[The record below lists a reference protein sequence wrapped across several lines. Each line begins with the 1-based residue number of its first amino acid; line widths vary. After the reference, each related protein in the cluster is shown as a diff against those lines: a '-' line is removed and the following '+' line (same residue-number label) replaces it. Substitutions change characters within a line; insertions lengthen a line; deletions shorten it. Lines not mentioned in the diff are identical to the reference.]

1 MTKNGS
7 PKKNTP
13 APKPAAGAALA
24 AQTGTAPEL
33 IFARSALGQRLLEL
47 QREASASNRA
57 IADYLL
63 RNPLRI
69 PALGIEEL
77 AARAAVST
85 ATLSRFA
92 RMLGFSNYAALRH
105 SVAETLQ
112 RMLQPVEKLRQSI
125 EAKPGKER
133 SPVLEGL
140 ETTLANARVAAEG
153 LSAEHLQAVVEEV
166 ARARHVYTL
175 GFGLSAHVAAI
186 LALDLQPFCNEL
198 TNVVE
203 FGGTEVAAGRLMNI
217 SAQDALIVISVPRY
231 ANDAIS
237 LTQYARRRGASV
249 IAITDSPASPLAPLA
264 DHLLL
269 APATH
274 PVLASSLSAALVVIE
289 ALVTTLMV
297 SSRRN
302 VEQAAKLTDAISAYL
317 YGGEAGR
324 KAPAPRP
331 RRPRSKNS

>member
-1 MTKNGS
+1 MTK
-7 PKKNTP
+7 P
-13 APKPAAGAALA
+13 AQPAASGPATGA
-24 AQTGTAPEL
+24 TPEL
-33 IFARSALGQRLLEL
+33 IFSRSPLGARLLDL

-57 IADYLL
+57 VADYLL

-77 AARAAVST
+77 ATRAGVST

-92 RMLGFSNYAALRH
+92 RTLGFASYAELRH
-105 SVAETLQ
+105 AVAETLQ

-125 EAKPGKER
+125 EGRPSRER
-133 SPVLEGL
+133 SPVIEGL
-140 ETTLANARVAAEG
+140 ETTLANVRAAAQG
-153 LSAEHLQAVVEEV
+153 LGGEQLRPAVERI
-166 ARARHVYTL
+166 AHAAHVYTL
-175 GFGLSAHVAAI
+175 GFGLSAHIAAI
-186 LALDLQPFCNEL
+186 LALDLQPFCNQL

-217 SAQDALIVISVPRY
+217 SSGDTLIVISVPRY
-231 ANDAIS
+231 ASDAIN
-237 LTQYARRRGASV
+237 LAQYARRRGATV

-274 PVLASSLSAALVVIE
+274 PVMSSSLSAALVVVE
-289 ALVTTLMV
+289 ALVTTFMV

-317 YGGEAGR
+317 YGGEAL
-324 KAPAPRP
+324 
-331 RRPRSKNS
+331 RRPTGKKPRSR

>member
-1 MTKNGS
+1 M
-7 PKKNTP
+7 
-13 APKPAAGAALA
+13 PKPANATQSKSTPSASPSGAS
-24 AQTGTAPEL
+24 PEL
-33 IFARSALGQRLLEL
+33 IFARSPLGQRLLQL

-77 AARAAVST
+77 AARASVST

-92 RMLGFSNYAALRH
+92 RMLGFANYASLRH

-112 RMLQPVEKLRQSI
+112 RMLQPVEKLRQTI
-125 EAKPGKER
+125 EGRPTRER
-133 SPVLEGL
+133 SPLVEGL

-153 LSAEHLQAVVEEV
+153 LSAENLKPVIECI
-166 ARARHVYTL
+166 ARASHVYTL

-186 LALDLQPFCNEL
+186 LALDLQPFCNQL

-231 ANDAIS
+231 ANDAIN
-237 LTQYARRRGASV
+237 LTQYARRRGAAV
-249 IAITDSPASPLAPLA
+249 IALTDSPASPLMSLA
-264 DHLLL
+264 DHVLL
-269 APATH
+269 APAAH
-274 PVLASSLSAALVVIE
+274 PVMSSSLSAALVVVE
-289 ALVTTLMV
+289 ALVTTFMV

-317 YGGEAGR
+317 YGGETGR
-324 KAPAPRP
+324 KSPPRAVKRA
-331 RRPRSKNS
+331 RRKTS